1 LSGRRARHLLRRW
14 AGRPKG
20 AWALAAPVVVQEL
33 ALVLAG
39 AIVTLLAARLGPSAV
54 AAIGMVDALGYLLHA
69 LFGAMAVGA
78 TVTVAHTLGAGRRE
92 ALHPVACS
100 ALALAGLGA
109 LALSVLLW
117 FTRSWWLAM
126 LLPGV
131 EPAVSERADT
141 YFRWLIVAD
150 VPTGA
155 VLVGCGVMRG
165 MGRTAAAMRVQL
177 AMNAVHVG
185 LGWLLMHQAGWDVDG
200 AGAAL
205 LAGRGLG
212 LLWVLHTMTPLLRR
226 PRAGPDAP
234 GPPLQWRHVR
244 AIVRVGWPTAVETGF
259 FHVGK
264 LVTQT
269 LVAGLGTSAMA
280 ANFIAFSISALL
292 NIPGAALGVA
302 ATTLVGLR
310 LGAGRRDGA
319 RVALRRVGTS
329 ATVSLSLL
337 ALGVAPL
344 APLLAGLYGSGPEVT
359 AQAARLIVLNCLFMP
374 VWAAAFVLPA
384 GLRGAGD
391 TRYTMGVAI
400 AGMWLFR
407 VVLGYLLGRLLGLG
421 VAGVWLGM
429 FIDWCVRGLLFW
441 RRVRDGGWTKH
452 RILD

>member
-1 LSGRRARHLLRRW
+1 M
-14 AGRPKG
+14 
-20 AWALAAPVVVQEL
+20 AAPVVVQEL

-78 TVTVAHTLGAGRRE
+78 TVTVAHTLGAGRRD
-92 ALHPVACS
+92 ALRPVACS
-100 ALALAGLGA
+100 ALALAGVGA
-109 LALSVLLW
+109 LALSLLLW
-117 FTRSWWLAM
+117 LTRPWWIAM

-131 EPAVSERADT
+131 EPAVSDRADH

-165 MGRTAAAMRVQL
+165 LGHTAAAMRVQL
-177 AMNAVHVG
+177 AMNAVHVA
-185 LGWLLMHQAGWDVDG
+185 LGWLLMHHAGWDVDG

-205 LAGRGLG
+205 LAGRSLG
-212 LLWVLHTMTPLLRR
+212 LVWVLHAMAPLLRR
-226 PRAGPDAP
+226 PRAIGAAPSQAAPDSP
-234 GPPLQWRHVR
+234 EPTLQWRHVR

-302 ATTLVGLR
+302 ATTLVGLQ
-310 LGAGRRDGA
+310 LGAGRREGA
-319 RVALRRVGTS
+319 RLALQRVGTS

-337 ALGVAPL
+337 ALAAAPL
-344 APLLAGLYGSGPEVT
+344 APVLAGLYGSEPEVT
-359 AQAARLIVLNCLFMP
+359 TQAAGLIVLNCLFMP
-374 VWAAAFVLPA
+374 AWAAAFVLPA

-391 TRYTMGVAI
+391 TRYTMAVAI

-407 VVLGYLLGRLLGLG
+407 VVLGYLLGRLFGLG

-429 FIDWCVRGLLFW
+429 FTDWCVRGLLFH
-441 RRVRDGGWTKH
+441 RRVHAGGWTRH